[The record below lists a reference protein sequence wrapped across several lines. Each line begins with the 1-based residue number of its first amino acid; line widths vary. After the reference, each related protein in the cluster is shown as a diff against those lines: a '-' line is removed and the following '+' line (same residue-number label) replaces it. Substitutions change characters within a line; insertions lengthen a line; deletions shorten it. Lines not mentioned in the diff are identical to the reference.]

1 MNVYRLISEDTIEE
15 KIIERQK
22 VKLSWDNL
30 VIQQGRLTQKSK
42 AFTKDQLKEMIQF
55 GANKVNNRRRKE
67 KGGKRKEE

>member
-55 GANKVNNRRRKE
+55 GANKVK
-67 KGGKRKEE
+67 KK